1 MIGKIP
7 VGWSIKTVA
16 DICDKLQY
24 GLTAS
29 ANSSSD
35 IGPKFL
41 RITDI
46 TQSGVNWDKVP
57 YCECQIDQIEKFRLF
72 NNDILFARIGGTTG
86 KSFIVKNPPQSV
98 FASYLIRLRVLSGK
112 DNPNYLYFY
121 FQSPFYWQQ
130 INANKDNNLKGGVN
144 ASVLS
149 ELQIISPPLKEQQ
162 KIAAVLFKI
171 QQAIEVQESI
181 IEATQELKKSTM
193 QHAFTYGLRGKK
205 TKETEIG
212 RMPESWEIQNISE
225 LGEIIT
231 GTTPSTK
238 KAVYYQNGEYQFIA
252 PADIGKTT
260 RIYKS
265 EKKITEL
272 GLSVSRILPKDT
284 VCIVCIGSTIGKV
297 GITTQ
302 SKSATNQQINSI
314 IVTDKYEPFFITYL
328 LTYLSEHIASFAS
341 SSPVP
346 IISKGKFEKIQ
357 VMICNDKYEQQE
369 IANLLK
375 IIDKKIEFGISKK
388 SALQDLFKT
397 MLNKLMT
404 GVIRVKDSDID
415 TSCVLEMENRG

>member
-181 IEATQELKKSTM
+181 IEAAQELKKSTM
-193 QHAFTYGLRGKK
+193 QHVFTYGLRGEK

-212 RMPESWEIQNISE
+212 KIPESWSVVAVKEVYEFVKKPRHISYSDYDNIPFLPMDLIPNNTPHLTDYNLKKSSEINSGTYFEAGNLLISKITPCFENGKQCIASKLPNGFGIATTEVIPIRERDNISN
-225 LGEIIT
+225 
-231 GTTPSTK
+231 K
-238 KAVYYQNGEYQFIA
+238 YYLFY
-252 PADIGKTT
+252 
-260 RIYKS
+260 
-265 EKKITEL
+265 
-272 GLSVSRILPKDT
+272 
-284 VCIVCIGSTIGKV
+284 
-297 GITTQ
+297 
-302 SKSATNQQINSI
+302 
-314 IVTDKYEPFFITYL
+314 YL
-328 LTYLSEHIASFAS
+328 LKNDVRSGIACKMEGATGRQRV
-341 SSPVP
+341 PVH
-346 IISKGKFEKIQ
+346 
-357 VMICNDKYEQQE
+357 
-369 IANLLK
+369 LLK
-375 IIDKKIEFGISKK
+375 DLSIPLPSLPEQDDIAKIFLTIDKNIEHHISKK
-388 SALQDLFKT
+388 NVLQDLFKT

-404 GVIRVKDSDID
+404 GEIRVKDLDID
-415 TSCVLEMENRG
+415 MADVKH

>member
-193 QHAFTYGLRGKK
+193 QHAFTYGLRGEK

-212 RMPESWEIQNISE
+212 RMPESWEIKKFGGFATLHRGYDLPVQNRKEGKVPIVGSNGICGYHNQSKIKGPGVVTGRSGSIGMSYYINDDYWPLNTGLYVE
-225 LGEIIT
+225 NFHNNDPLYSHYFFQSFNFKKYASGVSVPTLNRNLVHAAVIGVPLIKEQNDIVSVFKTIDDKIEIH
-231 GTTPSTK
+231 
-238 KAVYYQNGEYQFIA
+238 
-252 PADIGKTT
+252 
-260 RIYKS
+260 
-265 EKKITEL
+265 
-272 GLSVSRILPKDT
+272 
-284 VCIVCIGSTIGKV
+284 STI
-297 GITTQ
+297 
-302 SKSATNQQINSI
+302 
-314 IVTDKYEPFFITYL
+314 
-328 LTYLSEHIASFAS
+328 
-341 SSPVP
+341 
-346 IISKGKFEKIQ
+346 
-357 VMICNDKYEQQE
+357 
-369 IANLLK
+369 
-375 IIDKKIEFGISKK
+375 K
-388 SALQDLFKT
+388 SALQDMFKT
-397 MLNKLMT
+397 MLNNLMT
-404 GVIRVKDSDID
+404 GEIRVNSLDIN
-415 TSCVLEMENRG
+415 VIEVVKG